1 MTWQTSYIINDNLK
15 EAISHICDKKLKS
28 MPDNQNVWHR
38 TSHITLDSYTWSFYQ
53 AEGLKEVKKQ
63 LKVVTGLDT
72 IYEHGYTCIWRYD
85 KQFPKCP
92 IHIDHE
98 AQHKG
103 SLCISLSGYH
113 NIFLHDTD
121 TKEKV
126 ESITVKDNNIMF
138 IKNSKY
144 YHSVEGNGDLWILGV
159 KK

>member
-1 MTWQTSYIINDNLK
+1 MTWRTSYVINDNLK

>member
-1 MTWQTSYIINDNLK
+1 MTWQTSYVINDNLK

-72 IYEHGYTCIWRYD
+72 IYERGYTCIWRYD

>member
-1 MTWQTSYIINDNLK
+1 MTWQTSYVINDNLK
-15 EAISHICDKKLKS
+15 EAISHICDKKIKS

>member
-1 MTWQTSYIINDNLK
+1 MTWQTSYVINDNLK

-98 AQHKG
+98 AQHRG

>member
-1 MTWQTSYIINDNLK
+1 MTWQTSYVINDNLK